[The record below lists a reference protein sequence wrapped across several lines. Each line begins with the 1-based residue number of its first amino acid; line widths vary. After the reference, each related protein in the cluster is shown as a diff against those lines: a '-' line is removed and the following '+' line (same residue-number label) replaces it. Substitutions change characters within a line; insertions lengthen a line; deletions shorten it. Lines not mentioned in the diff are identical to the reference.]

1 MKEIIVAKNSS
12 GPLKAIV
19 LICLIIVTGRSWA
32 IWWPVRFLLLAATF
46 TIAYV
51 AVERYSRMKL
61 SVTADKVHV
70 VNFNSKFTLQ
80 LDSVKIDDEKNH
92 AAWPQDDFVRFKD
105 GAMRNQSADEDEVDP
120 LDLSVNDLK
129 PGEEATVEDDGEVI
143 NLADV
148 TNINDAPSAQASNAE
163 DDDAADLDGQFAELL
178 GQDTDEEFEEDLLED
193 LEIPEHIPTTPVV
206 REVKKARSLIL
217 TDASGTKAQV
227 GVAPAYG
234 TRLDEIAEDLYVA
247 IDRMRAINGEV
258 A

>member
-1 MKEIIVAKNSS
+1 MKEIVVAKNSA
-12 GPLKAIV
+12 GPLKLFV

-32 IWWPVRFLLLAATF
+32 IWWPVRFALLAAVF

-61 SVTADKVHV
+61 SVTANEVHV
-70 VNFNSKFTLQ
+70 VNFNSKFTLA
-80 LDSVKIDDEKNH
+80 LDSVKIDDERNH
-92 AAWPQDDFVRFKD
+92 TAWPQDDFVRFKD
-105 GAMRNQSADEDEVDP
+105 GAMRNQSADDEDNP
-120 LDLSVNDLK
+120 LDLSVND
-129 PGEEATVEDDGEVI
+129 PDPEHGDSSEENSEGDAEVI

-148 TNINDAPSAQASNAE
+148 TDISEARSAAGGLADPLGDIVADNE
-163 DDDAADLDGQFAELL
+163 DD
-178 GQDTDEEFEEDLLED
+178 EFEEDLLD
-193 LEIPEHIPTTPVV
+193 GLDIPEHVPTTPNV

-227 GVAPAYG
+227 GVAPSYG
-234 TRLDEIAEDLYVA
+234 TRLDEIAEELYIA

>member
-12 GPLKAIV
+12 GPLKLFV

-32 IWWPVRFLLLAATF
+32 IWWPVRFMLLAAVF

-61 SVTADKVHV
+61 SVTANAVHV

-80 LDSVKIDDEKNH
+80 LDSVTIDDERNH

-105 GAMRNQSADEDEVDP
+105 GVMRNQSADDEDAP
-120 LDLSVNDLK
+120 LDLSVND
-129 PGEEATVEDDGEVI
+129 PGSGDTDGLADSVDSDDLI
-143 NLADV
+143 DLADV
-148 TNINDAPSAQASNAE
+148 TNISDAPSASGGLADPLGDIVAE
-163 DDDAADLDGQFAELL
+163 GDDD
-178 GQDTDEEFEEDLLED
+178 EFEEDLLDELD
-193 LEIPEHIPTTPVV
+193 IPEHVPTTPNV
-206 REVKKARSLIL
+206 REIKKARSLIL

-234 TRLDEIAEDLYVA
+234 TRLDEIAEELYIA